1 MININAHVSSV
12 TLYHVDG
19 VKIKFASKAK
29 ALKTLGIRFIQK
41 SVRIDFRYF
50 SHTEWRTTKV
60 LVNGK
65 FRSKVT
71 CQSVLATC
79 DYILRDDC
87 GNKLTESNFYPTSIY
102 ADPHQASWPTR
113 AYGYYCGYGPVPGV
127 HKPSSGHMFR
137 RLKTMNAVRQSVV
150 IEDDIAPRA
159 KRSSNTL
166 PDSWDDHM
174 IGAYSNRNWKRQRKT
189 QWK

>member
-19 VKIKFASKAK
+19 TKTEFASKAK
-29 ALKTLGIRFIQK
+29 ALKKLGIRFIQK
-41 SVRIDFRYF
+41 SVGIDFRYF
-50 SHTEWRTTKV
+50 SHKEWRTSEV
-60 LVNGK
+60 LVHGK
-65 FRSKVT
+65 LRSKVT
-71 CQSVLATC
+71 CLPVYRTC
-79 DYILRDDC
+79 EYILRDDC
-87 GNKLTESNFYPTSIY
+87 GNKLTESDFYPISVY
-102 ADPHQASWPTR
+102 ADAGHNSWRTR

-127 HKPSSGHMFR
+127 HKPAGGHVCR
-137 RLKTMNAVRQSVV
+137 RLRTMNAIRQSVV

-166 PDSWDDHM
+166 PDSWDDHL
-174 IGAYSNRNWKRQRKT
+174 ISAYGNHSWKRHRKT